1 MALLGEPSNVILKGF
16 ALLLPAT
23 LQIQGVARPHVR
35 ALKVIGEDL
44 LEILPAINRVSGQV
58 VEPGPGRFG

>member
-23 LQIQGVARPHVR
+23 LQIQGVARPYVR
-35 ALKVIGEDL
+35 ALKVTGEDL
-44 LEILPAINRVSGQV
+44 LEILPAIN
-58 VEPGPGRFG
+58 